1 MQIVGIKKIGFL
13 KKTVQNDIWD
23 ENRTAVDP
31 GADPVAY
38 EHYSY
43 FTSIDQDRSTLAQS
57 FADDENGPLYT
68 LELNAVVR
76 REDDIALAREKTG
89 QPQILQVETA
99 DGTVHDLGTE
109 DYPMYL
115 EVEDSYSGMA
125 TTELV
130 MKARY
135 QSDSPIL

>member
-1 MQIVGIKKIGFL
+1 MQKVGIKKIGFL
-13 KKTVQNDIWD
+13 KKSVQNDIWD
-23 ENRTAVDP
+23 ENRGAVDQDD
-31 GADPVAY
+31 DPVAY
-38 EHYSY
+38 DPYSY
-43 FTSIDQDRSTLAQS
+43 FTSIDQDSSTLAQS
-57 FADDENGPLYT
+57 FADDQNGPLYT

-76 REDDIALAREKTG
+76 RKDDIALAHEKTG
-89 QPQILQVETA
+89 QPQILKVVTA
-99 DGTVHDLGTE
+99 DGIEHHIGTE
-109 DYPMYL
+109 DYPVCL